1 LANSSAIRSF
11 FADLLTTYAGKFARS
26 KGLNTS
32 QLPLK
37 FAGFY
42 YEPEAGRKLGTGQGL
57 GIMGRC
63 FPNRVISPYQKIS
76 ISLNRLYLLNKLGH
90 DKYFTS
96 KPTYGEYYF
105 IDISFKKMIETCSH
119 EIAHYIQL
127 VKHGKSSCE
136 SDLVI
141 NKENYDGELA
151 REHEEW
157 TGEIWGMI
165 KSSGEHGKREKK

>member
-1 LANSSAIRSF
+1 EQKLARLKSQLAQKQQQIQQQYNLQDLNLISTADLANSPAIHSF
-11 FADLLTTYAGKFARS
+11 FTNLLTTYAEKFARS

-42 YEPEAGRKLGTGQGL
+42 YEPEADRKLGTGQGL
-57 GIMGRC
+57 GIMGR
-63 FPNRVISPYQKIS
+63 
-76 ISLNRLYLLNKLGH
+76 H

-127 VKHGKSSCE
+127 VKHNKSSCE

-151 REHEEW
+151 REHE
-157 TGEIWGMI
+157 
-165 KSSGEHGKREKK
+165 